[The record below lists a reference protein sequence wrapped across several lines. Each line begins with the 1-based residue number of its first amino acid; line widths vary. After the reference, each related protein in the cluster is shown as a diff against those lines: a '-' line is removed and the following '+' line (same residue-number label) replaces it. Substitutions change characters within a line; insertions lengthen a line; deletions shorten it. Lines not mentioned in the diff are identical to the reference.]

1 MAAGSTY
8 EPIATTT
15 LGSAAADVTFTSIP
29 GTYTD
34 LIIAGNGI
42 KSGDHGINVQF
53 NSDTGSNYSFT
64 YLYGDGSSA
73 VSGRESNKSF
83 ASGGRLATNG
93 AVSLFYIMNYANT
106 TTYKTM
112 LSKGSN
118 AGALTIAVVSLWRST
133 SAITTIKINPG
144 DLGNFATGST
154 FTLYGIAAA

>member
-1 MAAGSTY
+1 MANTY

-15 LGSAAADVTFTSIP
+15 LGSPAPDVTFTSIS

-73 VSGRESNKSF
+73 VSGRESNKTF
-83 ASGGRLATNG
+83 ASGGRLGTNG
-93 AVSLFYIMNYANT
+93 AVSLFHIMNYANT

-112 LSKGSN
+112 LSRGDN
-118 AGALTIAVVSLWRST
+118 ASSLNIAIVSLWSST
-133 SAITTIKINPG
+133 SAITTIKMYPG
-144 DLGNFATGST
+144 DLGNFDTGST
-154 FTLYGIAAA
+154 FTLYGIASA